1 MWSRRLAPALAAC
14 ALSVDAAGQQDFDVR
29 PIYYAMLAAV
39 ESSFTAHS
47 EKIEETYRTSRE
59 ALERSATRDL
69 RHLETEGEEIERAR
83 RDRAAVFEAERAAL
97 NARIEAVNEAVGR
110 IETDREGSAA
120 AIESY
125 REAYVRV
132 LDELQAARSR
142 HRALIAVVQA
152 RREALENLAHAYR
165 EGTSEDAQEVAR
177 LDNAYRRFV
186 AQVLDAFGGRE
197 AALRLERESLRT
209 WLHDQLARLERSE
222 GELVPLTERLAALE
236 DDHDRVQ
243 GELNRRIDVYNEH
256 VRAARENDTQ
266 GDELTALR
274 VGIAEYRELLD
285 EHRTRAAT
293 LVREYR
299 NRHAAL
305 RAEHEA
311 FEGERMERREALRL
325 RTETLVSERRDIAD
339 LVESR
344 RTDVQAQI
352 ELIEDRVRASLS
364 ALRAEAE
371 SAQSR
376 FREEFGSAPS
386 GLLAAATQWTQ
397 TLDPSHLYE
406 SNGAALFERS
416 QLRSAA
422 LYDAVDAV
430 RALEGETRGALG
442 QHLAQVQ
449 RERAEIAGERQD
461 LVERQSAF
469 ADEYAELQSRWE
481 ARLDA
486 GTKESRRLA
495 DALTGYFEGHFAL
508 VGLELELLQGS
519 LLNLLGTPAMARS
532 GPGERERLQ
541 VSVSEHGATLGTVIE
556 MPPAPAYPLVEGF
569 AAAGRAR
576 VPEATDSQWQHLNG
590 ESFPREHAP
599 ETSILEGDTERR
611 ILAAW
616 YGRLRATGSLDPLAQ
631 GLSRHLPSHSRADRE
646 DALYGLFEAGMS
658 DAGDT
663 LRLRWKDG
671 KTAYQIQMLDRSY
684 WLQPNGRL
692 LLTPLAW

>member
-1 MWSRRLAPALAAC
+1 MTHTMPARALPGRDRTCCRRAAGRGLRRKVWSRRLAPALAAC

-364 ALRAEAE
+364 ALRAEAGICAKPVPGGVRVR
-371 SAQSR
+371 SL
-376 FREEFGSAPS
+376 
-386 GLLAAATQWTQ
+386 GLARR
-397 TLDPSHLYE
+397 
-406 SNGAALFERS
+406 G
-416 QLRSAA
+416 
-422 LYDAVDAV
+422 DAVDADPGPV
-430 RALEGETRGALG
+430 SPLRIEWGGPIRTFATAQRSSLRCGRCGA
-442 QHLAQVQ
+442 
-449 RERAEIAGERQD
+449 R
-461 LVERQSAF
+461 
-469 ADEYAELQSRWE
+469 
-481 ARLDA
+481 
-486 GTKESRRLA
+486 
-495 DALTGYFEGHFAL
+495 
-508 VGLELELLQGS
+508 
-519 LLNLLGTPAMARS
+519 
-532 GPGERERLQ
+532 PGR
-541 VSVSEHGATLGTVIE
+541 
-556 MPPAPAYPLVEGF
+556 
-569 AAAGRAR
+569 
-576 VPEATDSQWQHLNG
+576 
-590 ESFPREHAP
+590 
-599 ETSILEGDTERR
+599 
-611 ILAAW
+611 
-616 YGRLRATGSLDPLAQ
+616 
-631 GLSRHLPSHSRADRE
+631 
-646 DALYGLFEAGMS
+646 
-658 DAGDT
+658 
-663 LRLRWKDG
+663 
-671 KTAYQIQMLDRSY
+671 
-684 WLQPNGRL
+684 
-692 LLTPLAW
+692 